1 MFSDINLHHRHWLS
15 QPGASGPINVTLIA
29 GPLRLSLPICLGIVW
44 NSYGLAFRVSKWKLL
59 WQIKFGIW
67 SNPVSQWQCTVGVW
81 SLLTKQGVSEEE
93 DLHFTTFTTKF
104 WFSLFCTILN
114 YFLHSKYCCDWSILV
129 MLRVD
134 SSTVAV
140 KHLYNRWGPVEFFF
154 FIRSNTKGHW
164 LDYRAID
171 CGRTASF

>member
-1 MFSDINLHHRHWLS
+1 MFCCLWVNQPLIAEPVLCWLTRDYTCKFCTAAINSVWQSSTSDKVMLWRLPWWIKTVFSDINLHHRHWLS

-59 WQIKFGIW
+59 WQIRFDIW
-67 SNPVSQWQCTVGVW
+67 SNPVSQWQRTVGVW

-104 WFSLFCTILN
+104 WFSLFCTLKI
-114 YFLHSKYCCDWSILV
+114 F
-129 MLRVD
+129 
-134 SSTVAV
+134 
-140 KHLYNRWGPVEFFF
+140 
-154 FIRSNTKGHW
+154 
-164 LDYRAID
+164 
-171 CGRTASF
+171 